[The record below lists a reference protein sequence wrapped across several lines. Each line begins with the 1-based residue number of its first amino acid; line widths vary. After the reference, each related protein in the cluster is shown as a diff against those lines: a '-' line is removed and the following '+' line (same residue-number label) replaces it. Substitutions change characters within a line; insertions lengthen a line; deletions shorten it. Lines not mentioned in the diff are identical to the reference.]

1 MAGMVNGLVMKMS
14 EKLSG
19 TFAVNAMA
27 SATAMNICPGT
38 GSIAQYRP
46 MANAFAVV

>member
-1 MAGMVNGLVMKMS
+1 MVSGLVMKIS

-19 TFAVNAMA
+19 TLAVSTIA

-46 MANAFAVV
+46 IANALAVV